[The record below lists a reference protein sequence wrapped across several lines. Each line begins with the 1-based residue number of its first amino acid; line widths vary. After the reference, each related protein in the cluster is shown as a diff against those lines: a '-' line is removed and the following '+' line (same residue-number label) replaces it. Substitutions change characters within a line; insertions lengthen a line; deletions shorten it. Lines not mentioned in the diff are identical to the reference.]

1 MQPKKY
7 INDEKLSK
15 KKYTYSDSQNLSNVL
30 SFSTFLAIA
39 TDKIATV
46 ACVYH
51 HSKAQ
56 TSEISTSISTSHTVT
71 ANRRAPAIKSTGTF
85 ERF

>member
-1 MQPKKY
+1 MTFIQVHITVRKGKKY
-7 INDEKLSK
+7 C
-15 KKYTYSDSQNLSNVL
+15 YYSDSQNLSNVL

-39 TDKIATV
+39 TDKIVTV

-56 TSEISTSISTSHTVT
+56 TLEISTSISTSRTVT
-71 ANRRAPAIKSTGTF
+71 ANWRAPTAKSTGTF

>member
-1 MQPKKY
+1 M
-7 INDEKLSK
+7 EC
-15 KKYTYSDSQNLSNVL
+15 YSDSQNLSNVL

-39 TDKIATV
+39 TDKIVTV

-51 HSKAQ
+51 YSKAQ
-56 TSEISTSISTSHTVT
+56 TSAIPTSISTSRTVT